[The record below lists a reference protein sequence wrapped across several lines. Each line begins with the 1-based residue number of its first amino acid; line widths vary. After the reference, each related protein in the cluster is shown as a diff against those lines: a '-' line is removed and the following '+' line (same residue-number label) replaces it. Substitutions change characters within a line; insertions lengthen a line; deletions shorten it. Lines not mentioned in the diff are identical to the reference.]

1 MTPQGLELIPAPL
14 ESDWTNEQ
22 RLAFQEISAGPRGA
36 LIGPFAP
43 LLHSPGLMGPLQ
55 KTGEYIRWHSHIP
68 ERLREMVILMVARRW
83 DQGFEWS
90 YHYPI
95 AESCGLSEAV
105 ISALAEE
112 REPDGLDQASRCV
125 WRLAHE
131 VLAHGTASEETV
143 AQALDIVGSQ
153 DVVEYVATIGYYS
166 TLAFVMNVSR
176 TTVSQGPTLPT
187 RRGSQ

>member
-1 MTPQGLELIPAPL
+1 MPADTELIPAPV

-55 KTGEYIRWHSHIP
+55 KTGEYIRWHSHVP

-83 DQGFEWS
+83 DQGFEWA
-90 YHYPI
+90 YHQPI

-105 ISALAEE
+105 IDAIAEE
-112 REPDGLDQASRCV
+112 REPDDLDETALCV
-125 WRLAHE
+125 WELTQE
-131 VLAHGTASEETV
+131 VLAQGTASDTTIRR
-143 AQALDIVGSQ
+143 ALDLVGAQ

-176 TTVSQGPTLPT
+176 TAVCPGPVMPT
-187 RRGSQ
+187 RGGSR

>member
-1 MTPQGLELIPAPL
+1 MPEHAEAIAAPI

-83 DQGFEWS
+83 DQGFEWA
-90 YHYPI
+90 YHHPI
-95 AESCGLSEAV
+95 AETCGLSKAV
-105 ISALAEE
+105 IDAIAEE
-112 REPDGLDQASRCV
+112 RKPDGLDETSLCV
-125 WRLAHE
+125 WELTQE
-131 VLAHGTASEETV
+131 VLAQGTASEGTV
-143 AQALDIVGSQ
+143 SRALDAVGAQ

-176 TTVSQGPTLPT
+176 TATCPGPVLPA
-187 RRGSQ
+187 RRGS